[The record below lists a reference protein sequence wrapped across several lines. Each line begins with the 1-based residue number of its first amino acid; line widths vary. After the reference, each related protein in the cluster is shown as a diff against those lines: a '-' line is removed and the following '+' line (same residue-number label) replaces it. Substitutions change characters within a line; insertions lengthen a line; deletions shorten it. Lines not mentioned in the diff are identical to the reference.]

1 MATNISAEV
10 TNSFE
15 LWKAIHGG
23 CWPGPRPDLVLTEA
37 AQEVIA
43 SLALF
48 HIAPT
53 FGDANVTKQI
63 TGIAVERFN
72 AAAAKVQTAA
82 RKLQ

>member
-1 MATNISAEV
+1 MATSISAEV
-10 TNSFE
+10 TNRIE

-23 CWPGPRPDLVLTEA
+23 CWPGPKPDLALTAA

-82 RKLQ
+82 RKL

>member
-1 MATNISAEV
+1 MATNIRTEA
-10 TNSFE
+10 NNIFE

-23 CWPGPRPDLVLTEA
+23 CWPGPRPDLALTEA

-53 FGDANVTKQI
+53 FGDADVTRQI
-63 TGIAVERFN
+63 TGIAVERFAN
-72 AAAAKVQTAA
+72 AANKVQVAA
-82 RKLQ
+82 RKL

>member
-1 MATNISAEV
+1 MATTIEREV
-10 TNSFE
+10 PNFLE

-23 CWPGPRPDLVLTEA
+23 CWPGPRPDRALSEA

-53 FGDANVTKQI
+53 FGDANVTRQI
-63 TGIAVERFN
+63 TGIASERFN
-72 AAAAKVQTAA
+72 AAAAKVGAA
-82 RKLQ
+82 AKKL